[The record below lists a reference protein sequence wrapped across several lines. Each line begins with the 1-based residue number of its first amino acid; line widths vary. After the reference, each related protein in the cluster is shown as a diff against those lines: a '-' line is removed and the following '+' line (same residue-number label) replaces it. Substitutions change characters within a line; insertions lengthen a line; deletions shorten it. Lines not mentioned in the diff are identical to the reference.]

1 MRSVLVIGA
10 LVLLAACSAPEGS
23 TETAAAVCADGKAA
37 LPGTGLCQAE
47 ALALIPSD
55 PATGSPAIEG
65 CTWVANETMLPENEA
80 LLYRAAQCNGV
91 TTQLTFAGGARSAE
105 ISYQTSALDP
115 GTAGQ
120 ILIRLFGTDPEPQGA
135 LRASIAEL
143 PASESAVCEIRPAG
157 FEGWPADALVIAPT
171 AAARAR
177 MPQDEPIAACGPL
190 GLNED
195 EANFWRV
202 RQGYAAFYTL
212 GQEQQAV
219 DAANAVFVVRGE
231 DGVWTVKP

>member
-1 MRSVLVIGA
+1 
-10 LVLLAACSAPEGS
+10 
-23 TETAAAVCADGKAA
+23 
-37 LPGTGLCQAE
+37 
-47 ALALIPSD
+47 
-55 PATGSPAIEG
+55 
-65 CTWVANETMLPENEA
+65 
-80 LLYRAAQCNGV
+80 
-91 TTQLTFAGGARSAE
+91 
-105 ISYQTSALDP
+105 
-115 GTAGQ
+115 
-120 ILIRLFGTDPEPQGA
+120 
-135 LRASIAEL
+135 
-143 PASESAVCEIRPAG
+143 
-157 FEGWPADALVIAPT
+157 
-171 AAARAR
+171 